1 MSNLTT
7 ICIPAYNQEAFIGE
21 CIRSALEQ
29 SHPNL
34 DILVVDDCSTDR
46 TLEIARSFRDRR
58 LTVLCNDSNLGLAGN
73 WNRVVHLARGDYVK
87 LLCGDDVLYPYCV
100 ERQVLAL
107 EQHPAAVMVC
117 CARDVISWKGK
128 KVLTRRACTDRDVI
142 PGRAAVR
149 RTIRAGTNIIG
160 EPSGVVFRR
169 SALLQAGAFDDGL
182 PYMIDLDMWTRML
195 AFGDLAVVNAPLYAF
210 RVSSRGLSTSIGWGQ
225 HKQWCAFVDRVR
237 ANPDL
242 GVTRADAWR
251 GKALSPLFMVARKA
265 FYMTAGNSPKKTPVS
280 V

>member
-58 LTVLCNDSNLGLAGN
+58 LTVLRNDSNLGLAGN

-100 ERQVLAL
+100 ERQVLAPGTTPRGGHGLLRPGRYFL
-107 EQHPAAVMVC
+107 E
-117 CARDVISWKGK
+117 GK
-128 KVLTRRACTDRDVI
+128 K
-142 PGRAAVR
+142 
-149 RTIRAGTNIIG
+149 
-160 EPSGVVFRR
+160 
-169 SALLQAGAFDDGL
+169 SAHQT
-182 PYMIDLDMWTRML
+182 PP
-195 AFGDLAVVNAPLYAF
+195 APT
-210 RVSSRGLSTSIGWGQ
+210 V
-225 HKQWCAFVDRVR
+225 
-237 ANPDL
+237 
-242 GVTRADAWR
+242 
-251 GKALSPLFMVARKA
+251 M
-265 FYMTAGNSPKKTPVS
+265 
-280 V
+280 